1 MAAESIGKVKS
12 GKGKMYEV
20 FWNQR
25 TSEIYVDWAGKTKI
39 PDKAKSA
46 TQAANM
52 AEVWLRD
59 K

>member
-1 MAAESIGKVKS
+1 MSSELIGKIKS

-25 TSEIYVDWAGKTKI
+25 SSEIFVNYGGKIKI
-39 PDKAKSA
+39 PYKAKSSN
-46 TQAANM
+46 QAANM